1 MLFAGK
7 GPEHF
12 CSCRAVCPSL
22 GTSWRRAGHS
32 DAAIMDE
39 EQMLSQTKVTMACRG
54 CARKAGLMQLLC
66 VPLRRAGEKAGFRDE
81 DG

>member
-1 MLFAGK
+1 
-7 GPEHF
+7 
-12 CSCRAVCPSL
+12 
-22 GTSWRRAGHS
+22 
-32 DAAIMDE
+32 MDE